1 MPFGT
6 RFIARPLC
14 ALATQKNETPK
25 FLNLIKKKMEQLKLS
40 RIKAAGKNISN
51 IGYLILVSNVVPVI
65 AFLHISN
72 LDTTD
77 FANVDKYYMI
87 YGIVYLILSISI
99 MANVFF
105 AGNNL
110 SLCDIEKEDEAGKV
124 EKQIV
129 YRETTENKTLKIIS
143 INNETIGA
151 EVFIDEKIAPD
162 GEYLYLN
169 DNRKLIVKNG
179 RIEKM
184 QTI

>member
-1 MPFGT
+1 
-6 RFIARPLC
+6 
-14 ALATQKNETPK
+14 
-25 FLNLIKKKMEQLKLS
+25 
-40 RIKAAGKNISN
+40 
-51 IGYLILVSNVVPVI
+51 
-65 AFLHISN
+65 
-72 LDTTD
+72 
-77 FANVDKYYMI
+77 
-87 YGIVYLILSISI
+87 

-110 SLCDIEKEDEAGKV
+110 SLCDIEKEDESKKV
-124 EKQIV
+124 EKQTV

-151 EVFIDEKIAPD
+151 EVFINEEIAPD

-184 QTI
+184 QTT

>member
-1 MPFGT
+1 
-6 RFIARPLC
+6 
-14 ALATQKNETPK
+14 
-25 FLNLIKKKMEQLKLS
+25 MEQLKLS

-51 IGYLILVSNVVPVI
+51 IGYLILISNVVPVI

-72 LDTTD
+72 LETTD
-77 FANVDKYYMI
+77 FANVGKYYMI
-87 YGIVYLILSISI
+87 YGCVYFFLSISI

-110 SLCDIEKEDEAGKV
+110 SLCDIEK
-124 EKQIV
+124 KQIE
-129 YRETTENKTLKIIS
+129 YRITTENKILTIIS

-151 EVFIDEKIAPD
+151 EVFIGEKIAPD
-162 GEYLYLN
+162 GEYLCLN
-169 DNRKLIVKNG
+169 DNIKLIVKNG